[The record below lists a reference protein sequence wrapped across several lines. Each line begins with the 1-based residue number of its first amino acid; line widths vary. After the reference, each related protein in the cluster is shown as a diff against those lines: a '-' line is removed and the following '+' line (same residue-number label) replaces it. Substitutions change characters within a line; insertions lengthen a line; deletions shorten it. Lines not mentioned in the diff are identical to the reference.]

1 MWWLYYVYL
10 LIHGFM
16 QPIRNLAIIKE
27 MKKIGKGPSI
37 IKILLLFVPQVPV
50 DMFCKSMENGIAY

>member
-1 MWWLYYVYL
+1 
-10 LIHGFM
+10 M

-27 MKKIGKGPSI
+27 RKKIGKGPSI

-50 DMFCKSMENGIAY
+50 DMFCKSMKNWIAY